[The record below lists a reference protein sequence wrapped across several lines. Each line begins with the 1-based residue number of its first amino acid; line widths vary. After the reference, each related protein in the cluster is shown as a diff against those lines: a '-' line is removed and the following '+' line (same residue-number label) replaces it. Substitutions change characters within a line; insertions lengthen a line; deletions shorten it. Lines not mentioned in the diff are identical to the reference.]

1 MSKNNIQYDEELKEG
16 IMEMRNPIH
25 PEHAKALTT
34 EQLCQEFL
42 IQGLF
47 GKGAFKLVYSHFD
60 RIMVGGVCP
69 KDPVSLK
76 VSEKVIGAS
85 YLLERREMGIINIGS
100 KGKVWADGTEYE
112 LDNRDGL
119 YVGRGNKE
127 ILFSTAEREKPAKF
141 YLNCAPAHKEYPSQ
155 KITFSDTEPIHLGSM
170 EKCNKRTL
178 YKYIHPDGATSSQ
191 LVMGMTLLEPNNVWN
206 TMPTHTHVRRMEVYF
221 YFEIPK
227 DEVVFHFM
235 GEPSETRH
243 IIVRN
248 EEAVIGPS
256 WSIHSGVGTHNYSFI
271 WGMVGENQAF
281 DDMDAV
287 PMDALR

>member
-1 MSKNNIQYDEELKEG
+1 
-16 IMEMRNPIH
+16 METRNPIH
-25 PEHAKALTT
+25 PEHGKALTT
-34 EQLCQEFL
+34 EQLRKEFL

-47 GKGAFKLVYSHFD
+47 EEGAFKLVYSHFD

-69 KDPVSLK
+69 RNPISLEVSD
-76 VSEKVIGAS
+76 KVIGAS
-85 YLLERREMGIINIGS
+85 YLLERREMGIINVGA
-100 KGKVWADGTEYE
+100 KGKVTVDGTDYE
-112 LDNRDGL
+112 LDTRDGL
-119 YVGRGNKE
+119 YVGRGTEE
-127 ILFSTAEREKPAKF
+127 ILFSSAEKGRLPKF
-141 YLNCAPAHKEYPSQ
+141 YLNCAPAHKSYPSE
-155 KITFSDTEPIHLGSM
+155 KITMGETEPSHLGSS
-170 EKCNKRTL
+170 EKSNKRTI
-178 YKYIHPDGATSSQ
+178 YKYIHPDGVTSCQ
-191 LVMGMTLLEPNNVWN
+191 LVMGMTILEPNNVWN

-221 YFEIPK
+221 YFDIPQE
-227 DEVVFHFM
+227 EVVFHLM

-256 WSIHSGVGTHNYSFI
+256 WSIHSGVGTQNYSFI

>member
-1 MSKNNIQYDEELKEG
+1 
-16 IMEMRNPIH
+16 MEVRNPIH
-25 PEHAKALTT
+25 PEHARAFAT
-34 EQLCQEFL
+34 EQFRQDFL
-42 IQGLF
+42 IGGLF
-47 GKGAFKLVYSHFD
+47 RKGTFKLVYSHFD

-69 KDPVSLK
+69 EDPVSLE

-100 KGKVWADGTEYE
+100 KGKVAVDGTEYE
-112 LDNRDGL
+112 LEKRDGL
-119 YVGRGNKE
+119 YVGRGAKG
-127 ILFSTAEREKPAKF
+127 ILFSSLDKEKPAKF
-141 YLNCAPAHKEYPSQ
+141 YLNCAPAHKGYPSG
-155 KITFSDTEPIHLGSM
+155 KITFRETEPIHLGSM
-170 EKCNKRTL
+170 EKCSKRIL
-178 YKYIHPDGATSSQ
+178 HKYIHPDGVTSSQ
-191 LVMGMTLLEPNNVWN
+191 LVMGMTMLEANNVWN

-221 YFEIPK
+221 YFDLPK

>member
-1 MSKNNIQYDEELKEG
+1 
-16 IMEMRNPIH
+16 MEMRNPIH
-25 PEHAKALTT
+25 PEHAKAFTT
-34 EQLCQEFL
+34 EQLRKQFL
-42 IQGLF
+42 IQDLF
-47 GKGAFKLVYSHFD
+47 REGAFKLVYSHFD

-69 KDPVSLK
+69 HDPISLE
-76 VSEKVIGAS
+76 VSEKVIGTS

-100 KGKVWADGTEYE
+100 KGKVALDGTDYD
-112 LDNRDGL
+112 LDRRDGL
-119 YVGRGNKE
+119 YVGRGTKE
-127 ILFSTAEREKPAKF
+127 ILFSSAEKGKPAKF
-141 YLNCAPAHKEYPSQ
+141 YLNCAPAHKNYPSG
-155 KITFSDTEPIHLGSM
+155 KITFSETEPIHLGSM
-170 EKCNKRTL
+170 EKCGKRTI
-178 YKYIHPDGATSSQ
+178 YKYIHPDGVTSCQ
-191 LVMGMTLLEPNNVWN
+191 LVMGMTILEANNVWN

-221 YFEIPK
+221 YFNIPK
-227 DEVVFHFM
+227 EEVVFHLM

-248 EEAVIGPS
+248 EEAVVGPS

>member
-1 MSKNNIQYDEELKEG
+1 
-16 IMEMRNPIH
+16 METRNPIH
-25 PEHAKALTT
+25 PEHAKAFTT
-34 EQLCQEFL
+34 EQLRNEFL

-47 GKGAFKLVYSHFD
+47 RQGAFKLVYSHFD

-69 KDPVSLK
+69 RDPISLQ

-85 YLLERREMGIINIGS
+85 HLLERREMGIINIGA
-100 KGKVWADGTEYE
+100 KGRVTVDGNDYE
-112 LDNRDGL
+112 LDKRDSL
-119 YVGRGNKE
+119 YVGMGVKQV
-127 ILFSTAEREKPAKF
+127 LFSSADKGKPAKF
-141 YLNCAPAHKEYPSQ
+141 YLNCAPAHKSYPTE
-155 KITFSDTEPIHLGSM
+155 KITFSKTQPLPLGSP
-170 EKCNKRTL
+170 EKSNKRTI
-178 YKYIHPDGATSSQ
+178 YKYIHPDGVKSCQ
-191 LVMGMTLLEPNNVWN
+191 LVMGMTMLEPNNVWN

-221 YFEIPK
+221 YFDIPK
-227 DEVVFHFM
+227 EDVIFHLM

-256 WSIHSGVGTHNYSFI
+256 WSIHSGVGTQNYSFI